1 MYAQILTITVCDM
14 IVPQILTNALVLMT
28 VNRDVPILNSLMCAA
43 VILDLC
49 WTAMNETVVV
59 RECPIHRIGV

>member
-1 MYAQILTITVCDM
+1 M
-14 IVPQILTNALVLMT
+14 IVPQILMNVLVVMT
-28 VNRDVPILNSLMCAA
+28 VNRDAPILIDLMCAA

-59 RECPIHRIGV
+59 RECLIHRIGV